1 MNRER
6 YVRIKS
12 WLILRYWLHDC
23 LEGLSKGARI
33 SVIISGLKN
42 RMYDFLELLTK
53 AAINLDII
61 TNVYGRLKKTL

>member
-6 YVRIKS
+6 YVRIMS
-12 WLILRYWLHDC
+12 WLILRYWFRDY
-23 LEGLSKGARI
+23 LEGISKGERI

-61 TNVYGRLKKTL
+61 VNVFGRLKRT